1 MISIIYAIVCMFS
14 LCLGLYFGFKIA
26 KKEQIKT
33 PIEMVK
39 RKIEEKKEQEIYDEQ
54 IETFNNILHNINNYD
69 GTSKNQKEIK
79 NNAKLL

>member
-14 LCLGLYFGFKIA
+14 LCLGFYFGFKIA

-33 PIEMVK
+33 PIEVVK
-39 RKIEEKKEQEIYDEQ
+39 RKIEEKKEQEVYDEQ